1 MKLNTIRKIVFGGL
15 IGGIYA
21 ALTLALAPIS
31 YGEVQFRIAEALT
44 VLPFFSAFSTLGLFI
59 GCLISNILS
68 PIGPLDM
75 IFGSLATLV
84 AAIMTYYIGKSRL
97 KFKRFIAPLPAVIVN
112 AIVVGLLISYSANIP
127 FIIPALQVGFG
138 QLVVCYA
145 LGLPLLMVIEKNEK
159 IKSYLR

>member
-1 MKLNTIRKIVFGGL
+1 MKLNVRKIVFGGV

-44 VLPFFSAFSTLGLFI
+44 VLPFFSVFSTWGLFV

-75 IFGSLATLV
+75 IFGSLATFI
-84 AAIMTYYIGKSRL
+84 AAIMTYYIGKSNL
-97 KFKRFIAPLPAVIVN
+97 KFKRYIAPLPAVIVN
-112 AIVVGLLISYSANIP
+112 AIVIGLLISYSSNIP
-127 FIIPALQVGFG
+127 FVIPALQVGFG
-138 QLVVCYA
+138 QLVVCYI
-145 LGLPLLMVIEKNEK
+145 LGLPLLMVIDKNENLK
-159 IKSYLR
+159 KYLR

>member
-1 MKLNTIRKIVFGGL
+1 MRQITIRKVVFGGL

-44 VLPFFSAFSTLGLFI
+44 ILPFFSAFSTLGLFI

-75 IFGSLATLV
+75 IFGSLATLI
-84 AAIMTYYIGKSRL
+84 AAVMTYYIGKSNL
-97 KFKRFIAPLPAVIVN
+97 KFKRYIAPLPAVIVN
-112 AIVVGLLISYSANIP
+112 AVVVGLLISYSANIP
-127 FIIPALQVGFG
+127 FILPALQVGFG
-138 QLVVCYA
+138 QLVVCYV

-159 IKSYLR
+159 IKSYLK

>member
-1 MKLNTIRKIVFGGL
+1 MRLNTIRKIVFGGL

-44 VLPFFSAFSTLGLFI
+44 ILPFFSAFSTLGLFI

-84 AAIMTYYIGKSRL
+84 AAVMTYYIGKSRL

-145 LGLPLLMVIEKNEK
+145 LGLPLLMVIERNEK
-159 IKSYLR
+159 IKSYLK

>member
-1 MKLNTIRKIVFGGL
+1 MKFNTRKLVFGGI
-15 IGGIYA
+15 IGGLYA

-44 VLPFFSAFSTLGLFI
+44 VLPFFSVFSTWGLFI

-75 IFGSLATLV
+75 IFGSLATLI
-84 AAIMTYYIGKSRL
+84 AAIMTYYIGKSNLR
-97 KFKRFIAPLPAVIVN
+97 FKRFIAPLPAVVVN
-112 AIVVGLLISYSANIP
+112 AVVVGMLISYSANIP
-127 FIIPALQVGFG
+127 FIIPTIQVGFG
-138 QLVVCYA
+138 QLVVCYL

-159 IKSYLR
+159 LNSYLK